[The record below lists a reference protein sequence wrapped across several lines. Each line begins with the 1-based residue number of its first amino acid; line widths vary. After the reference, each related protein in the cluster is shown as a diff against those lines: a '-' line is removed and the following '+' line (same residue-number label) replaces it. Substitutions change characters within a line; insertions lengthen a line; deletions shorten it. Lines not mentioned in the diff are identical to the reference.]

1 MAEQLKNMYFT
12 KSSLNGMADTMQRF
26 YPAFDK
32 KRFLELIFDG
42 LENME
47 LKEKMRHTTLCLR
60 KTLPDS
66 LAEALTILEQAAPFV
81 KGFEAMSLP
90 DYAELY
96 GTDKENWDMAFKAMG
111 VFTQYSSSEF
121 AVRPFLD
128 SDPEK
133 ALAYMKK
140 WAADKNPK
148 LRRLA
153 SEGCRPRLPWAM
165 ALPKFKK
172 DPAPILPIL
181 EKLKDDPSED
191 VRRSVANNIN
201 DISKDNPE
209 VALELC
215 EKWTGHSQET
225 DGVIKHAC
233 RTMLKAGNKRAMVL
247 FGYSDPAGIKVENL
261 TLDKDKIQLG
271 EALNFF

>member
-1 MAEQLKNMYFT
+1 
-12 KSSLNGMADTMQRF
+12 
-26 YPAFDK
+26 
-32 KRFLELIFDG
+32 
-42 LENME
+42 
-47 LKEKMRHTTLCLR
+47 
-60 KTLPDS
+60 
-66 LAEALTILEQAAPFV
+66 
-81 KGFEAMSLP
+81 
-90 DYAELY
+90 
-96 GTDKENWDMAFKAMG
+96 
-111 VFTQYSSSEF
+111 
-121 AVRPFLD
+121 
-128 SDPEK
+128 
-133 ALAYMKK
+133 MKK

-153 SEGCRPRLPWAM
+153 SECRRPRVPWAM

-181 EKLKDDPSED
+181 ETLKDDPSED

-225 DGVIKHAC
+225 DGLIKHAC

-247 FGYSDPAGIKVENL
+247 FGYCDPAGIKVENL

-271 EALNFF
+271 EALNFFFDITISAPGKSKVRLEYTVYFMKANGKLSGKVFKITENDYQQGTHSFKKKHAFVKMSTRKYYTGEHQVSIIINGEEKAKTTLQLEIP